1 MKQNN
6 SVSSQELEDQFS
18 DFTLIEP
25 SSNFVDDGQA
35 VLARAHAA
43 DSKLTW
49 QGYFTYGFS
58 ISAVLLITV
67 GFTYSLIQEEPGL
80 QVDIRGVTN
89 SVLGSKQIEEHQILN
104 SINGRIEIQ
113 DITADSLFVANCQ
126 ECHDSRIL
134 NAFVPENFDGNP
146 AELDMLMTRAIVDLI
161 DQS

>member
-6 SVSSQELEDQFS
+6 SISSNELEDQFS

-25 SSNFVDDGQA
+25 SASFVDEGQA
-35 VLARAHAA
+35 ALARAHAT

-49 QGYFTYGFS
+49 RGYFTYAFS

-80 QVDIRGVTN
+80 PDNIRSVTN
-89 SVLGSKQIEEHQILN
+89 SVLGSKQIEEHRILN
-104 SINGRIEIQ
+104 STNARIEIQ

-146 AELDMLMTRAIVDLI
+146 AELDVLMTRAIVDLI